1 MHDILI
7 LHIPISLVSEK
18 FCCFYNLLTSMSQ
31 VLGVNTMSLAYSLQ
45 LISSVYY
52 KLLLGSKLHVAHIF
66 GLKRQALNG
75 FDISNMS
82 RNQL

>member
-7 LHIPISLVSEK
+7 LHMPISLVSEK
-18 FCCFYNLLTSMSQ
+18 FCFYSLLTSMSQ

-52 KLLLGSKLHVAHIF
+52 KLLLGSKLYVAHIF